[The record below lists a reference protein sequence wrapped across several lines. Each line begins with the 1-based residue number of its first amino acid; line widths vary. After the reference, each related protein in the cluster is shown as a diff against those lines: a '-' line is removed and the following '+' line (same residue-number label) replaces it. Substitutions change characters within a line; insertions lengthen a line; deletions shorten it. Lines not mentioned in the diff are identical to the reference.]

1 MSGVGGIIDRDF
13 DSVSSQARRMTV
25 SRPDLEVFAASVTFY
40 AGETPI
46 ATVQVDLQTPD
57 GLPEAKASWT
67 ATLYTCG
74 WTVAVRNY
82 GEESPV
88 AQWGV
93 GPLESLR
100 DLLAAADE
108 YLAALAALAAAG
120 GGERS

>member
-1 MSGVGGIIDRDF
+1 MSVDVGGLLDRDF

-40 AGETPI
+40 AGKAPI
-46 ATVQVDLQTPD
+46 AAVQVDLQTPD

-67 ATLYTCG
+67 ATLYTYG
-74 WTVAVRNY
+74 WTVAVCNY

-108 YLAALAALAAAG
+108 YLAALAAAD

>member
-1 MSGVGGIIDRDF
+1 MSVDVGGLLDRDF

-67 ATLYTCG
+67 ATLYTYG

-88 AQWGV
+88 ARRVV

-108 YLAALAALAAAG
+108 YLAALAAAD